1 MSTNVKGRFKGLRFK
16 IFLVSALCMVI
27 PMLITLLTSS
37 YISEKYLT
45 ESTRNSL
52 LNSSIEKKNQIELA
66 LSDIERHAQSI
77 AMQPTLINTLDFA
90 MTNSVDPSETELQ
103 EISKIL
109 EQNFELGDGLFEN
122 MYVMYKNRDI
132 ADGIGGVSVGWEN
145 EEVGSAKNLL
155 IREAI
160 ASPTTGRPV
169 ITIIT
174 PIKSNG
180 KHLGTLGTAI
190 ELNNVSEK
198 IIDNNAND
206 FKTLILNSSGLVI
219 SSTDPEHVLSLNF
232 QDEESGLQELFST
245 IQSENMGIGYF
256 SREGVDY
263 VTAYTTSSKYGMY
276 ILTYKPVAESLIMVE
291 NLKVVLYST
300 FFFSILLTAVVIYF
314 YASKITKPIL
324 TVAGHAELLANGD
337 LSAEIPKELR
347 ARKDEL
353 GKLSNSFATMITDL
367 KEIISKI
374 TVTSDQV
381 AASSQ
386 ELYAS
391 GEQVGKAAEDVGKT
405 ILEIASGAEEQSA
418 QIGSALSNLSNL
430 VSQINEVD
438 TGTDNMK
445 QTTEH
450 MLDYIDRGSR
460 SAAESVKRIN
470 DLKTDTEDVSKV
482 IFSLGDTSN
491 QIGQIIELIS
501 GIAEQTNMLALNAT
515 IEAARAGEAGRGFSV
530 VAAEVRKLAEESA
543 DASRNIAKLVVDI
556 RNGVD
561 IAVNKM
567 DDSVRSVNASV
578 KAIEENGDIFSEIN
592 GQAERL
598 KDIVAK
604 VTQNVKAMTES
615 SREFELVMQDINE
628 TSNEFAA
635 NSESVSAASEEQI
648 ALTDEIV
655 TASKAMADMS
665 EELSSL
671 IRNFKF

>member
-169 ITIIT
+169 IAIIT

-256 SREGVDY
+256 SERVLI
-263 VTAYTTSSKYGMY
+263 MLQH
-276 ILTYKPVAESLIMVE
+276 IPPVAS
-291 NLKVVLYST
+291 
-300 FFFSILLTAVVIYF
+300 
-314 YASKITKPIL
+314 
-324 TVAGHAELLANGD
+324 
-337 LSAEIPKELR
+337 
-347 ARKDEL
+347 
-353 GKLSNSFATMITDL
+353 
-367 KEIISKI
+367 
-374 TVTSDQV
+374 
-381 AASSQ
+381 
-386 ELYAS
+386 
-391 GEQVGKAAEDVGKT
+391 
-405 ILEIASGAEEQSA
+405 
-418 QIGSALSNLSNL
+418 
-430 VSQINEVD
+430 
-438 TGTDNMK
+438 
-445 QTTEH
+445 
-450 MLDYIDRGSR
+450 
-460 SAAESVKRIN
+460 
-470 DLKTDTEDVSKV
+470 
-482 IFSLGDTSN
+482 
-491 QIGQIIELIS
+491 
-501 GIAEQTNMLALNAT
+501 
-515 IEAARAGEAGRGFSV
+515 
-530 VAAEVRKLAEESA
+530 
-543 DASRNIAKLVVDI
+543 
-556 RNGVD
+556 
-561 IAVNKM
+561 
-567 DDSVRSVNASV
+567 
-578 KAIEENGDIFSEIN
+578 
-592 GQAERL
+592 
-598 KDIVAK
+598 
-604 VTQNVKAMTES
+604 
-615 SREFELVMQDINE
+615 
-628 TSNEFAA
+628 
-635 NSESVSAASEEQI
+635 
-648 ALTDEIV
+648 
-655 TASKAMADMS
+655 MACTY
-665 EELSSL
+665 
-671 IRNFKF
+671 